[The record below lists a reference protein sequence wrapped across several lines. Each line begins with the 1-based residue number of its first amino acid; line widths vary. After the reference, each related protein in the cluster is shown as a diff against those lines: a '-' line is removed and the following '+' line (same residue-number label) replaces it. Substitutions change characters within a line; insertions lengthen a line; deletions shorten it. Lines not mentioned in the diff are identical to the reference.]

1 MKNIFQG
8 KIFKKKKSTHCNILK
23 GNWQRFRTTVFC
35 LTMHFLLNYIC
46 PAIHIYCFIKSFSH
60 SSAAFYSSCSSVFR
74 STIYLQSFNPFLC
87 LIVAFPSSFAY
98 KALSFACWL
107 NSQSRSSL
115 YCSSCLLF
123 LNIHSLLVLLISFDA
138 LTRLGTSKITRTEL
152 SLGCGTS

>member
-74 STIYLQSFNPFLC
+74 STI
-87 LIVAFPSSFAY
+87 
-98 KALSFACWL
+98 ACWL